1 MKLNKTKLT
10 QAWGMSQKNAAMFA
24 LYDKL
29 DGTEWFFSEDRKIS
43 DSATREAA
51 KSLLA
56 LGLAEFVK
64 LTNKKAKEELARR
77 AENEPTLPAY
87 CPILGNTAG
96 LANWG

>member
-51 KSLLA
+51 KNFLT

-64 LTNKKAKEELARR
+64 LTNKKAKEELSRR
-77 AENEPTLPAY
+77 TQNEILPEY

>member
-1 MKLNKTKLT
+1 
-10 QAWGMSQKNAAMFA
+10 MSQKNAAMFA
-24 LYDKL
+24 LYDKI
-29 DGTEWFFSEDRKIS
+29 DGTEWFFSEDHKIS

-51 KSLLA
+51 KNFLT

-77 AENEPTLPAY
+77 TENESILPEY